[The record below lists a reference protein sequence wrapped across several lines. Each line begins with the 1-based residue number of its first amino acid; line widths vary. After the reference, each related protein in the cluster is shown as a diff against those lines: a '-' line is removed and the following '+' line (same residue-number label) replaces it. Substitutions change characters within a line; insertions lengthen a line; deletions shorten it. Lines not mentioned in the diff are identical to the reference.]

1 MIGLTFDTD
10 VLLDEYSHQLRQIF
24 HQGQSRRSATKFNTQ
39 QLDQLRSCIENI
51 TIWFTS
57 NEQEED
63 QRQYVCLDMSRL
75 EEITEAWV
83 PVISPYGKAI
93 LIWKNFD

>member
-1 MIGLTFDTD
+1 M
-10 VLLDEYSHQLRQIF
+10 
-24 HQGQSRRSATKFNTQ
+24 
-39 QLDQLRSCIENI
+39 ENI

-63 QRQYVCLDMSRL
+63 QRQDVCLDMSRL

-93 LIWKNFD
+93 LIWKNCD

>member
-10 VLLDEYSHQLRQIF
+10 VLLDKYSHQLRQIF

-39 QLDQLRSCIENI
+39 QLDQLRSCIGNI

-75 EEITEAWV
+75 EEITET
-83 PVISPYGKAI
+83 
-93 LIWKNFD
+93 

>member
-24 HQGQSRRSATKFNTQ
+24 HQGQSRRSASKLNTQ
-39 QLDQLRSCIENI
+39 QLDQLRSCIGNI

-63 QRQYVCLDMSRL
+63 QRQHVCLDMSRL
-75 EEITEAWV
+75 EEITET
-83 PVISPYGKAI
+83 
-93 LIWKNFD
+93 